1 MLVLVLVPL
10 LILALMLVRVRIL
23 IHQDT
28 DAYTKL
34 SADAIL
40 GASTDAYFWCL
51 LFSSAHTD
59 AYTGADAIACF
70 ADA

>member
-1 MLVLVLVPL
+1 MLVCVL
-10 LILALMLVRVRIL
+10 IL

-34 SADAIL
+34 SADAGT
-40 GASTDAYFWCL
+40 GASTDAYFCCL
-51 LFSSAHTD
+51 LFSSARTD